1 MAIVCSRKNTS
12 WLQASRCISGL
23 LILLLVSV
31 NTFAATPPTAAQCQ
45 AALTLVGQTDLNF
58 GSTLVGSIGTV
69 TIDPQTGTL
78 TGVQIPS
85 SMGQQAHFKFSTGV
99 LDCSKKSPTV
109 TFTTGTIS
117 NGTSVMSVSNFTY
130 TTDLTKK
137 TSKSFGTGD
146 FYVGADLT
154 IVGTETAGTYTG
166 SPFTITLT
174 F

>member
-1 MAIVCSRKNTS
+1 VKRA
-12 WLQASRCISGL
+12 SGL
-23 LILLLVSV
+23 LIACLFVTDV
-31 NTFAATPPTAAQCQ
+31 VAAPPPTAAQCQ

-58 GSTLVGSIGTV
+58 GSTLVGSAGTV
-69 TIDPQTGTL
+69 TIDPQFGTL

-85 SMGQQAHFKFSTGV
+85 STGQQAHFQFATGA
-99 LDCSKKSPTV
+99 LDCSKQNPTV

-117 NGTSVMSVSNFTY
+117 NGTSVMTVSNFTY

-137 TSKSFGTGD
+137 TSKNFGTGD

>member
-1 MAIVCSRKNTS
+1 VAIVCTSKNTI
-12 WLQASRCISGL
+12 WMQASKHVSGL

-31 NTFAATPPTAAQCQ
+31 NAFAAPPPSAAQCQ
-45 AALTLVGQTDLNF
+45 AALTLQNQTDLNF

-69 TIDPQTGTL
+69 TIDPQTGLL

-85 SMGQQAHFKFSTGV
+85 SSGQQAHFKFATGV
-99 LDCSKKSPTV
+99 LDCSKKQPTV
-109 TFTTGTIS
+109 TFTTGTIT
-117 NGTSVMSVSNFTY
+117 NGTSLMTVSNFTY

-137 TSKSFGTGD
+137 TSKNFGTGD
-146 FYVGADLT
+146 FYVGADLSV
-154 IVGTETAGTYTG
+154 VGTETAGTYTG

>member
-1 MAIVCSRKNTS
+1 MCTGENTT
-12 WLQASRCISGL
+12 WIQITRNIGGI
-23 LILLLVSV
+23 LIFSLVSV
-31 NTFAATPPTAAQCQ
+31 NAFAAPPPTAAQCQ
-45 AALTLVGQTDLNF
+45 AALTLQNQTDLNF
-58 GSTLVGSIGTV
+58 GSTLVGSAGTV

-85 SMGQQAHFKFSTGV
+85 STGQQAHFKFATGA
-99 LDCSKKSPTV
+99 LDCSKKTPTV
-109 TFTTGTIS
+109 AFTTGTIT
-117 NGTSVMSVSNFTY
+117 NGTSVMTVNNFTY

-137 TSKSFGTGD
+137 TSKNFNTGD

-154 IVGTETAGTYTG
+154 VVGTETAGAYTG